1 MHLLIFN
8 KKEHILFIVTIYSV
22 ILLSGKTFLSK
33 IN

>member
-22 ILLSGKTFLSK
+22 TSQENKVLLY
-33 IN
+33 